1 MALGLIRMSVA
12 ATGATEIMIFFMAK
26 APCFKPFEKTNWK
39 DDNRNCVFNILPLK
53 HSFCPHTPMW
63 AGGLN
68 ESFPENVVILYRSCN
83 LIGLPPL
90 DHGQQL
96 PVKFHKTVHIALLQ
110 HPAGGFVPAGQR

>member
-1 MALGLIRMSVA
+1 
-12 ATGATEIMIFFMAK
+12 
-26 APCFKPFEKTNWK
+26 
-39 DDNRNCVFNILPLK
+39 
-53 HSFCPHTPMW
+53 MW

-83 LIGLPPL
+83 LISLPPL